1 MGGYGR
7 KQATRR
13 KEATAQLKAEE
24 TAGGGKLHKARS
36 LMQVG
41 SGKAYDPA
49 ARLARQKDYRT
60 KNEQFVAALSSEK
73 EEGRFR
79 DRAHIAAMRSAAAT
93 RKAEMAEAIRKR
105 QAEASK
111 PRKDA
116 GAAWD
121 AKRKKR

>member
-7 KQATRR
+7 RQATRR
-13 KEATAQLKAEE
+13 KEASAQLQAEE
-24 TAGGGKLHKARS
+24 QAGGSKLHKARS
-36 LMQVG
+36 VMQVG

-49 ARLARQKDYRT
+49 ARAAGVRT
-60 KNEQFVAALSSEK
+60 KNEQFVKAMSEEK
-73 EEGRFR
+73 EEKRFR
-79 DRAHIAAMRSAAAT
+79 DRAHISAMRTQAAT
-93 RKAEMAEAIRKR
+93 RKAEMVEAMKKR
-105 QAEASK
+105 QAEAAK